1 MRLSAVELRATGIQ
15 KMALREAVGGTKRQ
29 KAGQSLDAGRRVD
42 SGSRTRC
49 QEAML
54 ARAVNGMLEETRRKR
69 RDGEEVEVGPGAAAS
84 FGLHLCC
91 DWKWMAGW
99 MDGGMEGWM
108 AGWLAGR
115 VWGWVEG
122 EWGRQLTAPRLGRGM
137 DGGFLGCLLLGPP
150 TGSGRWRGGPRFT
163 YLQLYSTVQHST
175 ALYLFRCAGTRAVGL
190 GTLEVRTGLPTELEA
205 RRLAGSS

>member
-1 MRLSAVELRATGIQ
+1 LRAAGIQ

-99 MDGGMEGWM
+99 MDGGMEGWL
-108 AGWLAGR
+108 AGWLAGYGGGWRMNGEAIDGTSPRSGDGWR
-115 VWGWVEG
+115 VPG
-122 EWGRQLTAPRLGRGM
+122 
-137 DGGFLGCLLLGPP
+137 LLAAGATNWKWALARRASLYVPAVV
-150 TGSGRWRGGPRFT
+150 
-163 YLQLYSTVQHST
+163 QYSTAQHCTSFV
-175 ALYLFRCAGTRAVGL
+175 ALEL
-190 GTLEVRTGLPTELEA
+190 GQKV
-205 RRLAGSS
+205 